1 MDQEF
6 EGSSEEK
13 LHNEVECHEQQG
25 LGLHQAQVEGGGQGH
40 EQGLGQAEGKGQ
52 GHDEQGLD
60 QGFEVQGQGVQGQEQ
75 DLGQGFQVQDRGFQC
90 HEQEGQGQGKGHLF
104 GREKPVHSALGGGTP
119 ADVILWRN
127 KHMSAALL
135 ASFTVIWLLFEWIGY
150 HLIPFICHFLILT
163 LATLFLWSNLSFY
176 VHKSPLNIPEI
187 ELPWDLCMTVALLL
201 RDRCNQAIS
210 MLWEVASG
218 KDLKR
223 FLTTIFALWVISM
236 VGSWFDFLT
245 IIYII
250 NVLILTM
257 PPLYEKHED
266 QVDSYALK
274 AKARLKRQYS
284 KLDEKVLQKLP
295 KVPFISDNKHH

>member
-6 EGSSEEK
+6 EDSSEEK
-13 LHNEVECHEQQG
+13 LHNEVESHEQEG
-25 LGLHQAQVEGGGQGH
+25 LGLHQDQVEGEGQRH
-40 EQGLGQAEGKGQ
+40 EQGLGQVEGKGER
-52 GHDEQGLD
+52 HNEQGLD
-60 QGFEVQGQGVQGQEQ
+60 QGFEVQGRGFQGQEQ
-75 DLGQGFQVQDRGFQC
+75 DLGQGFEVQGRGFQC
-90 HEQEGQGQGKGHLF
+90 QGKMQGKGHLF
-104 GREKPVHSALGGGTP
+104 GREKPVHIALGGGTP

-127 KHMSAALL
+127 KQMSAALL
-135 ASFTVIWLLFEWIGY
+135 ASSTVIWLLFEWIGY

-187 ELPWDLCMTVALLL
+187 ELPQDLCMTVALLL

-210 MLWEVASG
+210 MLWEVVSG
-218 KDLKR
+218 KDLQE
-223 FLTTIFALWVISM
+223 TIFALWVISM
-236 VGSWFDFLT
+236 IGSWFDFLT
-245 IIYII
+245 IIYIT

-274 AKARLKRQYS
+274 AKARLKRLYS

-295 KVPFISDNKHH
+295 KVPFISDNKQH